1 MAVGLI
7 LNAFVKA
14 LGQLGDHR
22 FRKVLITGIG
32 LTLALLVGAYLLLLG
47 VLDWFNVKETLA
59 GFVGSSDGLGLVIGI
74 GSFLVVLVLSIFLM
88 VPVSS
93 AFTSLF
99 LEQVAD
105 AVEDRHYPGLPAAT
119 PVPLSEAIQDTLSF
133 LGLLIV
139 ANIGALLLYLALPPL
154 APFIFWGLNGFLL
167 GREYFTIAAM
177 RRVGRLGAKDLRRE
191 HRVTIWAAG
200 VLMAIP
206 LTIPLVNLLV
216 PVLGAATFTH
226 IFHKLEQR
234 KGFSAHLS

>member
-1 MAVGLI
+1 MALGLV
-7 LNAFVKA
+7 LNAFLKA

-22 FRKVLITGIG
+22 FRKVLVTGVG
-32 LTLALLVGAYLLLLG
+32 LTFALLLGAYLLLLG
-47 VLDWFNVKETLA
+47 VLDWFNVKEWLA
-59 GFVGSSDGLGLVIGI
+59 GLVGSSDGLGLLIGI
-74 GSFLVVLVLSIFLM
+74 GSFLVILLLSVFLM
-88 VPVSS
+88 VPVTS

-105 AVEDRHYPGLPAAT
+105 AVEDRHYPDLPAAN

-133 LGLLIV
+133 LGVLIA
-139 ANIGALLLYLALPPL
+139 ANLVALLLYATLTPL

-177 RRVGRLGAKDLRRE
+177 RRVGRSGAKDLRRE
-191 HRVTIWAAG
+191 HRVTLFVAG

-206 LTIPLVNLLV
+206 LTIPVINLLV

-226 IFHKLEQR
+226 IFHKLDQP
-234 KGFSAHLS
+234 KSFAAHLS